1 MEDKNTSIEF
11 SDNVIRRFLLG
22 SLSAPEQLAF
32 EQRFSSDP
40 RLDSRVR
47 RAELDLADDYTY
59 LRLSTG
65 ERELFE
71 EKFLVSADRRRL
83 VEVSLALRDRFASAS
98 VLKTKNTFI
107 AQLRTLFRLRR
118 PFGKLAFG
126 LAILLILFGAT
137 WLVIRER
144 RIVERI
150 TNTIR
155 PRRSAPRSAPQ
166 EVHHPANTSSP
177 EHQTTPAPMGVHN
190 QTFSPSVIIAL
201 VPEASSDR
209 GKMPSLT
216 LPKGEQAIVR
226 LQLALIPSQAGTYRA
241 ELLTIDGQTIISA
254 DSIRTPENG
263 SAQVDFD
270 VPARLLTTGNYQV
283 RLVRDNAGIKENL
296 GRYYF
301 RVQ

>member
-1 MEDKNTSIEF
+1 MEDRNTSIEF

-32 EQRFSSDP
+32 EQRLFLDP

-47 RAELDLADDYTY
+47 LSELDLADDYTY
-59 LRLSTG
+59 LRLSAG

-71 EKFLVSADRRRL
+71 EKFLVSADRRRQ
-83 VEVSLALRDRFASAS
+83 VEVSLALRDRFAFAS
-98 VLKTKNTFI
+98 VLKTKSTFI

-118 PFGKLAFG
+118 PTSRLAFG

-137 WLVIRER
+137 WLVIKER

-150 TNTIR
+150 SNTIR
-155 PRRSAPRSAPQ
+155 PRRSSPRSAPQ

-209 GKMPSLT
+209 GKIPSLT

-226 LQLALIPSQAGTYRA
+226 LQLALIPNQAGTYRA
-241 ELLTIDGQTIISA
+241 ELLTIDGRTIFSA

-283 RLVRDNAGIKENL
+283 RLVRDNAGIKEDL